1 MIKSNLDSLSHFI
14 MTASPRAFPPDV
26 VDAAKQCL
34 VDWFAV
40 GIAAMDDPGP
50 RIVREHT
57 LAWKTQGAALSLYGD
72 RCAAAMAALINGTLA
87 HSLDYDDLHLGTA
100 YHASGPTLAAALAVG
115 MDRQHSERDILSA
128 FIVGF
133 EVGTVAGEG
142 GIGVNLAHNGW
153 HPTGVLGHLSA
164 TAAAA
169 ALLRLDRTQIANAF
183 GLAATQSAGLMASA
197 GSMAKPF
204 HVGKAAMN
212 GVIAAELAARGLD
225 ASHDMLDNETTG
237 LFASLRQQKLRSQL
251 DSLGQVWQITR
262 NTFKPYAACQLTHAP
277 FETAQRLKNEFRGKR
292 VRAIRAFV
300 NPLAPK
306 IAGKT
311 HPQTPNEAKFS
322 IAYCVAL
329 GLSGHAAIPSDFSA
343 AQIADAAL
351 MNVVDRVEVVPTEA
365 MERWAARVEV
375 DCEDGTALAAEIQ
388 AALGSLDRPLGWPE
402 LESKFITVA
411 EPVYGDNARRLLA
424 GLRSFDQPGRLA
436 EIAAMLERPT
446 ARF

>member
-1 MIKSNLDSLSHFI
+1 MSQSNLDSVSDFI
-14 MTASPRAFPPDV
+14 LTAPPRAFPADV
-26 VDAAKQCL
+26 VEAAKQCL

-40 GIAAMDDPGP
+40 SIAALDNPGP
-50 RIVREHT
+50 RIVREQT
-57 LAWKTQGAALSLYGD
+57 RAWKTQGAALSLYGD
-72 RCAAAMAALINGTLA
+72 RCAAAMAALVNGTLA
-87 HSLDYDDLHLGTA
+87 HSLDYDDLHLSTA

-115 MDRQHSERDILSA
+115 MDRRCSERDILSA

-142 GIGVNLAHNGW
+142 GIGVNLAHHGW

-169 ALLRLDRTQIANAF
+169 ALLHLDRTQIANAL

-212 GVIAAELAARGLD
+212 GVMAAELAARGLD
-225 ASHDMLDNETTG
+225 ATHDVLDNETTG
-237 LFASLRQQKLRSQL
+237 LFASLRQQKLRSQF
-251 DSLGQVWQITR
+251 DSLGDVWQITR

-277 FETAQRLKNEFRGKR
+277 FETAQRLKNEFRGKHAC
-292 VRAIRAFV
+292 AIRAFV

-306 IAGKT
+306 VASKT

-343 AQIADAAL
+343 AQIANAAL
-351 MNVVDRVEVVPTEA
+351 MSMVDRVEVVPTEA
-365 MERWAARVEV
+365 MERWASRVEV
-375 DCEDGTALAAEIQ
+375 DCEDGTGLTAEIE
-388 AALGSLDRPLGWPE
+388 AVLGSLDRPLGWPE
-402 LESKFITVA
+402 LESKFMTVT
-411 EPVYGDNARRLLA
+411 EPIYGDNARHLLTN
-424 GLRSFDQPGRLA
+424 LRNFDQPGRLA
-436 EIAAMLERPT
+436 DIAAILERPT
-446 ARF
+446 AHL